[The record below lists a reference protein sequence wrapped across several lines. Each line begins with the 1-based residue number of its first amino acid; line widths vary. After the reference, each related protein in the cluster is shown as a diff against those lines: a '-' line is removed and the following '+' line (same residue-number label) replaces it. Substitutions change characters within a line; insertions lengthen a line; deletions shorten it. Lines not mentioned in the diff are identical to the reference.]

1 MVYPYPPDLGILF
14 RSYWHCLKPDAEPE
28 HLICDTDE
36 NGEFMMWDTTYN
48 TCNYAA
54 YTDFGDRPTCD
65 DCNQGCW
72 TSPPEDEIDCG
83 HDIGKLSFTVVILIL
98 DPRKSMIVI
107 IVHHL

>member
-1 MVYPYPPDLGILF
+1 MKSDIGILF
-14 RSYWHCLKPDAEPE
+14 RSYWHCLKPNAEPE

-54 YTDFGDRPTCD
+54 YTDCGDRPTCD

-72 TSPPEDEIDCG
+72 TSPPEDIIDCG
-83 HDIGKLSFTVVILIL
+83 HDLGKLSYRLHSYFHYFNCFINKIE
-98 DPRKSMIVI
+98 DI
-107 IVHHL
+107 